1 LLVTAVVFMFLVV
14 IAVFA
19 IISRQRR

>member
-1 LLVTAVVFMFLVV
+1 LVTAVVFMFLVV

-19 IISRQRR
+19 IILRQRR

>member
-19 IISRQRR
+19 IIFRQRR